1 MNRSRFFFG
10 LLVFMVQ
17 VALGQ
22 SPKISGRVYH
32 DKNQNGIYDKGDK
45 VLKGIFV
52 SNGKDVVATNTKGI
66 YKIKSLENN
75 PIFVIKP
82 KGYVSPRTPQN
93 NLKFYYLSQELTYK
107 KSFDFPLYTNKEK
120 DKVKIALLG
129 DPQSDVID
137 DIHHVSKLVTEE
149 LVKNKP
155 DIIIPLGD
163 LSFDNLSIFK
173 PLSESLGLVGVP
185 VFYVIGNHDLNFGEQ
200 KISNRDKTFEASF
213 GPSYYAFEY
222 GDNLFLVLNNNFPV
236 NNREYIGKFD
246 EDQLTF
252 ISHIT
257 KKFAT
262 KYNSIKVFTHIPLE
276 YTSNKEEFISLMNPF
291 DKVLVAVGHTHTQYH
306 SYFQRNQKQAVHQL
320 VGGAVCGAW
329 WQGAHDIHGVPFAM
343 MYDGTPK
350 GYWFLETEDKD
361 YHLSYK
367 VSGAPIEKQMH
378 IWVPE
383 NKEWD
388 IEMNVLNEPY
398 VYANVFA
405 GGESTKVEVSF
416 NGKTWQSMEHY
427 QGVAPE
433 LKRFY
438 LLQELGRYKGQ
449 KLSKM
454 PKPTTKSKHLWR
466 MKIPENIAS
475 GMHLIRV
482 RVKDD
487 LLKLQTEDVR
497 VFYKQ

>member
-1 MNRSRFFFG
+1 MNKSIFIFS
-10 LLVFMVQ
+10 LLVLMVQ

-22 SPKISGRVYH
+22 SSKVSGRVYH

-45 VLKGIFV
+45 VLKDIFV

-66 YKIKSLENN
+66 YKIEFLENN

-93 NLKFYYLSQELTYK
+93 NLKFYYLSQELINK
-107 KSFDFPLYTNKEK
+107 KLFDFPLYPNKEK

-163 LSFDNLSIFK
+163 LSFANLSIFK

-200 KISNRDKTFEASF
+200 EFSNRDKTFEASF

-252 ISHIT
+252 VSNII
-257 KKFAT
+257 KKFET
-262 KYNSIKVFTHIPLE
+262 KYNSIKIFTHIPLE

-291 DKVLVAVGHTHTQYH
+291 DKVLVAAGHTHTQYH
-306 SYFQRNQKQAVHQL
+306 HYFQRSQKEAVHQL

-343 MYDGTPK
+343 MHDGTPK

-367 VSGAPIEKQMH
+367 VSGAPTEKQMH

-383 NKEWD
+383 KKKWD
-388 IEMNVLNEPY
+388 TEMNVLNEPY
-398 VYANVFA
+398 IYVNVFA
-405 GGESTKVEVSF
+405 GGKSTKVEVSF
-416 NGKTWQSMEHY
+416 DGKTWQSMEHH

-438 LLQELGRYKGQ
+438 LLQELGRYEGQ
-449 KLSKM
+449 KLSKV

-475 GMHLIRV
+475 GMHLIRI
-482 RVKDD
+482 RAKDD
-487 LLKLQTEDVR
+487 VLKLQTEDVR